1 MSVKKEIL
9 EFFTRNWIWKLIAIV
24 CATLAWFLYIN
35 LEDPISRRA
44 FTVKV
49 EILNEQEAENNNDQT
64 IEYDPSD
71 FTVAVWVQGR
81 RSELDDFKSSYIT
94 ATADFKNIIP
104 GKSQVNVQY
113 SLNAGKAGTFEL
125 VDNKNVHTIDVK
137 VESNVTVNLPLE
149 YEIEGTPA
157 EGYVR
162 LESDSTVYASPD
174 VISIYGA
181 ESKVNAVKTAKVI
194 VNIDGAT
201 ASMPAKG
208 EVLLL
213 GQDGNT
219 IPRNSFKLVSANLAS
234 VYVSIYKTKT
244 ISIMSNITGTTPD
257 GYVYMKDVGLS
268 QAKVTV
274 YGSEVDVAKIDRILL
289 PEVKLDTC
297 TGNFEQE
304 YDLEAMLQEATDGT
318 VHLYNP
324 ESRTV
329 KQTFTV
335 KKKEVANLTLPQEQI
350 EIVGLS
356 AFYEA
361 SIPADSVNIS
371 ITGLHEA
378 LETVDV
384 ADLKGKIDVSELS
397 EGLQSVKL
405 EITGLPEGVTIY
417 GSEPVVSVQMSLIQ
431 PEPGSSLPIPDL

>member
-1 MSVKKEIL
+1 MTVKKEIL

-35 LEDPISRRA
+35 LEEPISKRA

-49 EILNEQEAENNNDQT
+49 EILNEQEAESNNDQT

-71 FTVAVWVQGR
+71 FTVAVWVRGR
-81 RSELDDFKSSYIT
+81 RSELDDFKASYIT
-94 ATADFKNIIP
+94 ATADFKNIQP

-113 SLNAGKAGTFEL
+113 TLNAGKAGTFEL
-125 VDNKNVHTIDVK
+125 MDDKNVHTIEVK
-137 VESNVTVNLPLE
+137 VESNITVNLPLE

-157 EGYVR
+157 DGYVR
-162 LESDSTVYASPD
+162 LEDDSTVYASPD

-201 ASMPAKG
+201 ASLPAKG

-213 GQDGNT
+213 DQDGNS
-219 IPRNSFKLVSANLAS
+219 IPRSSFKLVSANLAS

-244 ISIMSNITGTTPD
+244 ISILSNITGTTPD
-257 GYVYMKDVGLS
+257 GYVYMKDAALS
-268 QAKVTV
+268 QTQITV
-274 YGSEVDVAKIDRILL
+274 YGSEVDVAKIDRLVL

-304 YDLEAMLQEATDGT
+304 YDLETMLEAATDGT

-329 KQTFTV
+329 NLTFTIE
-335 KKKEVANLTLPQEQI
+335 KKEVANLALPRDQI

-356 AFYEA
+356 ALYEA

-371 ITGLHEA
+371 ITGLPA
-378 LETVDV
+378 DLETVDV
-384 ADLKGKIDVSELS
+384 ANLKGEIDVSTLS
-397 EGLQSVKL
+397 EGLQSVSL
-405 EITGLPEGVTIY
+405 EITGLPDGVTIY
-417 GSEPVVSVQMSLIQ
+417 GSQPVVSVQMTLIQ
-431 PEPGSSLPIPDL
+431 PDPGSSVPIPDL

>member
-1 MSVKKEIL
+1 MKKEIL

-35 LEDPISRRA
+35 LEDPISKRA

-49 EILNEQEAENNNDQT
+49 EILNEQEAESNNDQT

-71 FTVAVWVQGR
+71 FTVAVWVRGR

-94 ATADFKNIIP
+94 ATADFKNIQP
-104 GKSQVNVQY
+104 GKSQVNIQY

-125 VDNKNVHTIDVK
+125 VDNQNVHTIEVK
-137 VESNVTVNLPLE
+137 VESNITVNLPLE

-162 LESDSTVYASPD
+162 LEDDSTVYASPD

-181 ESKVNAVKTAKVI
+181 ESKVNAVETAKVI

-213 GQDGNT
+213 DKDGNT
-219 IPRNSFKLVSANLAS
+219 IPRDSFKLVSANLAS

-244 ISIMSNITGTTPD
+244 ISIISNITGDTPD
-257 GYVYMKDVGLS
+257 GYVYMNDAGLS
-268 QAKVTV
+268 QKQVTV
-274 YGSEVDVAKIDRILL
+274 YGSEVDVAKIDRIVL

-297 TGNFEQE
+297 TSNFEQE
-304 YDLEAMLQEATDGT
+304 YDLEAMLEEATEGT

-324 ESRTV
+324 ESTTV
-329 KQTFTV
+329 KLTFTV
-335 KKKEVANLTLPQEQI
+335 KKKEVANLTLPRDQI

-356 AFYEA
+356 SLYEA

-371 ITGLHEA
+371 ITGLQEDLEA
-378 LETVDV
+378 VEV
-384 ADLKGKIDVSELS
+384 ADLKGKIDVSALLR
-397 EGLQSVKL
+397 LQSVKL
-405 EITGLPEGVTIY
+405 EVT
-417 GSEPVVSVQMSLIQ
+417 
-431 PEPGSSLPIPDL
+431 DCRRA

>member
-1 MSVKKEIL
+1 MKKEIL

-35 LEDPISRRA
+35 LEDPISKRA

-49 EILNEQEAENNNDQT
+49 EILNEQEAESNNDQT

-71 FTVAVWVQGR
+71 FTVAVWVRGR

-94 ATADFKNIIP
+94 ATADFKNIQP
-104 GKSQVNVQY
+104 GKSQVNIQY

-125 VDNKNVHTIDVK
+125 VDNQNVHTIEVK
-137 VESNVTVNLPLE
+137 VESNITVNLPLE

-162 LESDSTVYASPD
+162 LEDDSTVYASPD

-181 ESKVNAVKTAKVI
+181 ESKVNAVETAKVI

-213 GQDGNT
+213 DKDGNT
-219 IPRNSFKLVSANLAS
+219 IPRDSFKLVSANLAS

-244 ISIMSNITGTTPD
+244 ISIISNITGDTPD
-257 GYVYMKDVGLS
+257 GYVYMNDAGLS
-268 QAKVTV
+268 QKQVTV
-274 YGSEVDVAKIDRILL
+274 YGSEVDVAKIDRIVL

-297 TGNFEQE
+297 TSNFEQE
-304 YDLEAMLQEATDGT
+304 YDLEAMLE
-318 VHLYNP
+318 
-324 ESRTV
+324 
-329 KQTFTV
+329 
-335 KKKEVANLTLPQEQI
+335 
-350 EIVGLS
+350 
-356 AFYEA
+356 
-361 SIPADSVNIS
+361 
-371 ITGLHEA
+371 
-378 LETVDV
+378 
-384 ADLKGKIDVSELS
+384 
-397 EGLQSVKL
+397 
-405 EITGLPEGVTIY
+405 
-417 GSEPVVSVQMSLIQ
+417 
-431 PEPGSSLPIPDL
+431 